1 MHRILLYIGGIIFA
15 LFVIMSS
22 PKLTLAAPLG
32 DIFSSQD
39 SLFVRIQERIEY
51 FFAFN
56 IQQKVIVLEKQAERR
71 LTRAE
76 NLVKTKDVGQALSLI
91 KSYEILK
98 EKQGDLIGG
107 APATVLDKA
116 KEQTIKQQ
124 ARIEDMKEDM
134 PEEAKELIEDGQKT
148 VIKTMIDTIDDS
160 GTKENKDEATE
171 FAEEIKN
178 VIDPGSNIFVPGT
191 NEVAPG
197 TLEVA
202 PGTSEVAPG
211 VQDIKP

>member
-1 MHRILLYIGGIIFA
+1 
-15 LFVIMSS
+15 MSS

-148 VIKTMIDTIDDS
+148 VIKTMMDTIDDS
-160 GTKENKDEATE
+160 GTKEDKDEATE

-178 VIDPGSNIFVPGT
+178 VIDPGSNIF
-191 NEVAPG
+191 APG

>member
-22 PKLTLAAPLG
+22 PKPTLAAPLG

-56 IQQKVIVLEKQAERR
+56 VQQKVIVLEKQAERR

-76 NLVKTKDVGQALSLI
+76 NLVKTKDVGQVLSLI
-91 KSYEILK
+91 KSYETLK
-98 EKQGDLIGG
+98 EKQGDLIRG
-107 APATVLDKA
+107 APTTVLDKA

-124 ARIEDMKEDM
+124 ARIEVMKEDM
-134 PEEAKELIEDGQKT
+134 SEEAKELIEDGQKT

>member
-1 MHRILLYIGGIIFA
+1 
-15 LFVIMSS
+15 MSS

-148 VIKTMIDTIDDS
+148 VIKTMMDTIDDS
-160 GTKENKDEATE
+160 GTKEDKDEATE

>member
-1 MHRILLYIGGIIFA
+1 MHRILLYVGGIVFA

-148 VIKTMIDTIDDS
+148 VIKTMMDTIDDS
-160 GTKENKDEATE
+160 GTKEDKDEATE

-178 VIDPGSNIFVPGT
+178 VIDPGSNIF
-191 NEVAPG
+191 APG